1 MSGRARGAAFIS
13 SVRQRDYC
21 TYSRRYEATVVFACL
36 RARAAAPFAFCSV
49 LPLSGFPQN
58 SNGSHAHS
66 SALGSDLEA
75 TVCVPFFPGQ
85 TATMNYD
92 DDEHD
97 DDECFADTQEV
108 SFLVVSG
115 KSSTSCAFFE

>member
-1 MSGRARGAAFIS
+1 MAQPCWHQIIPW
-13 SVRQRDYC
+13 
-21 TYSRRYEATVVFACL
+21 VVFACL
-36 RARAAAPFAFCSV
+36 RARARPPLLPFVASA

-92 DDEHD
+92 DEHD

-115 KSSTSCAFFE
+115 KSSTSCAFLE